1 MTATFDKDHW
11 IYWVGPGLGALIAW
25 CFYRFIKMLEYEVR
39 FFIQIIHF
47 IVEGI
52 IDADTIDGQPGC
64 RRRSIERPEQE
75 SREEGGASTC
85 PNQVDSQREGCS

>member
-39 FFIQIIHF
+39 SYRILLHS
-47 IVEGI
+47 IVEAI
-52 IDADTIDGQPGC
+52 IDTDTLDGQPGC
-64 RRRSIERPEQE
+64 RRRSIERPKQE
-75 SREEGGASTC
+75 SREEG
-85 PNQVDSQREGCS
+85 

>member
-39 FFIQIIHF
+39 ISTLMPRFP
-47 IVEGI
+47 VEAI

-64 RRRSIERPEQE
+64 RRRPIERPEQE
-75 SREEGGASTC
+75 SREEGRASTC
-85 PNQVDSQREGCS
+85 PNQVASQREGCS